1 MQLDK
6 GELYFVRELDF
17 QTKKHTNFVKIGLV
31 RDKEGRSSIDR
42 LSEHQTGN
50 PRRLELPEGNVI
62 FTDAIN
68 RVEAQMHN
76 VFAKHRV
83 SGEWFEFASEAEI
96 AGAKK
101 VAADLAAQVASYSH
115 IFLKADELDKVP
127 ASEESKSSTPEIDKS
142 ASTMQIAKSE
152 LKVLAELEAEIAGLF
167 TQAVESGKDTKG
179 AAKTTSRVYQ
189 GKFDKAKFES
199 ENSELFAK
207 YLVETKKWNHSFLF
221 KLKTLSLEFLPQDFQ
236 DFVTEVHAELA
247 GTKESGNVEDLNEIS
262 LAISHKKA
270 LAEWDAEL
278 ATAELKTACDKFEEI
293 AGICTWKR
301 FESSTFSFDEAA
313 LKVDEPELY
322 ALYVGEGTEKTYVR
336 PAKVKLK

>member
-17 QTKKHTNFVKIGLV
+17 HTKKHTNFVKIGLV
-31 RDKEGRSSIDR
+31 REREGRSSFDR

-50 PRRLELPEGNVI
+50 PRRLELPEGNVL

-83 SGEWFEFASEAEI
+83 SGEWFEFANEAEI
-96 AGAKK
+96 SEAKE
-101 VAADLAAQVASYSH
+101 VAAELADQVASYSH
-115 IFLKADELDKVP
+115 LFLKADDLDKLP
-127 ASEESKSSTPEIDKS
+127 AIGEPKTSTQEIDNF
-142 ASTMQIAKSE
+142 ASVLQIAKSE
-152 LKVLAELEAEIAGLF
+152 LKVLAELDTEIAGLF
-167 TQAVESGKDTKG
+167 TEAVEAGKDTKG

-189 GKFDKAKFES
+189 GKFDKSKFEA
-199 ENSELFAK
+199 EKPDIFAK
-207 YLVETKKWNHSFLF
+207 YIVESKKWNHTFLF
-221 KLKTLSLEFLPQDFQ
+221 KLKALSLDSLPKDFQ
-236 DFVTEVHAELA
+236 DFVAEVHSEL
-247 GTKESGNVEDLNEIS
+247 TRTIKSGNVEDLNEIT

-278 ATAELKTACDKFEEI
+278 ATAELKNACDDSEEI
-293 AGICTWKR
+293 VGICTWKR
-301 FESSTFSFDEAA
+301 FESSTSSFDEAK
-313 LKVDEPELY
+313 LKAEEPELY
-322 ALYVGEGTEKTYVR
+322 ASYVGEGTEKTYVR